1 MNRNGKQG
9 NNRKTSIKLKVW
21 SLKPIKL
28 ISSQSDYEERSYK
41 LPESRMRG
49 VALLQIWQILK
60 WIIRKYYEQLHANKL
75 KNLDENGQIPGE
87 KLPNVTK
94 EKIDNLK
101 SSTVSNWEEN
111 SKPDDFTSEFYQ
123 RFRKK

>member
-1 MNRNGKQG
+1 
-9 NNRKTSIKLKVW
+9 
-21 SLKPIKL
+21 L

-41 LPESRMRG
+41 LPESRIRG
-49 VALLQIWQILK
+49 VALLQIRQILK

-87 KLPNVTK
+87 KLPNLTK

-101 SSTVSNWEEN
+101 SSTVSN
-111 SKPDDFTSEFYQ
+111 
-123 RFRKK
+123 